1 MKTFLI
7 FIVQVCW
14 NSSCSLTSCQDQVS
28 LASPPVIRLFWK
40 VICAGGRVCVLCHSP
55 PRHTHT
61 EQTLKDASKL
71 SKCILSWCS
80 WISLCV
86 CILHAAIL
94 LYVCMWMF
102 MCVCVVFVRWGCSP
116 WGGGCTDHFQSREI
130 CSPLHEQNV
139 PGCRYDSRASQKKAL
154 MCFDSS
160 AVKRSVMP
168 RLSVLFI
175 PNHRADKQNTKADS
189 RLAESSGGAERG
201 CRDNFQQGGSLHSV
215 LPLSQCLQRK
225 TVRCSNVCQLT
236 AGFRCLSE
244 K

>member
-1 MKTFLI
+1 MLKLKLQSDFLPGSSQLSI
-7 FIVQVCW
+7 ASSDQIVLEGNLCRGQSV
-14 NSSCSLTSCQDQVS
+14 CSLSFTSKTHTHRENSERRFKALKMYLELV
-28 LASPPVIRLFWK
+28 LMNIF
-40 VICAGGRVCVLCHSP
+40 VCVHS
-55 PRHTHT
+55 
-61 EQTLKDASKL
+61 A
-71 SKCILSWCS
+71 CS
-80 WISLCV
+80 HPFVCV
-86 CILHAAIL
+86 
-94 LYVCMWMF
+94 YVNVYV
-102 MCVCVVFVRWGCSP
+102 CVCVVFVRWGCSP

>member
-61 EQTLKDASKL
+61 ENSERRFKALKMYLELVLMNIFVCVHSA
-71 SKCILSWCS
+71 CS
-80 WISLCV
+80 HPFVCV
-86 CILHAAIL
+86 
-94 LYVCMWMF
+94 YVNVYV
-102 MCVCVVFVRWGCSP
+102 CVCVVFVRWGCSP

-139 PGCRYDSRASQKKAL
+139 PGCRYDSRASQKKSPDV
-154 MCFDSS
+154 FW
-160 AVKRSVMP
+160 
-168 RLSVLFI
+168 
-175 PNHRADKQNTKADS
+175 
-189 RLAESSGGAERG
+189 
-201 CRDNFQQGGSLHSV
+201 
-215 LPLSQCLQRK
+215 
-225 TVRCSNVCQLT
+225 
-236 AGFRCLSE
+236 
-244 K
+244 

>member
-61 EQTLKDASKL
+61 EKTLKDASKL

-102 MCVCVVFVRWGCSP
+102 MCVCVCGLCKMRMFPLRWWMYRSLSKPRDLFPPP
-116 WGGGCTDHFQSREI
+116 W
-130 CSPLHEQNV
+130 
-139 PGCRYDSRASQKKAL
+139 
-154 MCFDSS
+154 
-160 AVKRSVMP
+160 
-168 RLSVLFI
+168 
-175 PNHRADKQNTKADS
+175 TKCS
-189 RLAESSGGAERG
+189 RLPVR
-201 CRDNFQQGGSLHSV
+201 QQSLSKKSPDV
-215 LPLSQCLQRK
+215 
-225 TVRCSNVCQLT
+225 
-236 AGFRCLSE
+236 FW
-244 K
+244 